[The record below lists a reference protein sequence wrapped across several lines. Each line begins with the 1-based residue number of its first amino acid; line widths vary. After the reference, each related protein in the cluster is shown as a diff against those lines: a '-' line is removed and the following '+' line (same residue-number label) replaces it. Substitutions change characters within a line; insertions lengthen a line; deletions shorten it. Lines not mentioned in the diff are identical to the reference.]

1 MYFKHLNIEIKWMK
15 LTFIISGSFHG
26 PLSESIHP
34 PLSTQVHVPPKNSG
48 SSLMQG
54 SDKQVALGSIQE
66 LLLVMQNS
74 Y

>member
-1 MYFKHLNIEIKWMK
+1 MK

-34 PLSTQVHVPPKNSG
+34 PLSSQVQVPPKNSG

-54 SDKQVALGSIQE
+54 SDKQLSLASIHE
-66 LLLVMQNS
+66 L
-74 Y
+74 